1 MPTATD
7 PLISR
12 SDYIA
17 GAASHRAYYAQF
29 VTPAHFARLVSI
41 ADRIKE
47 STDPHFS
54 DIPIAVWDALA
65 VPVPAETAATMRQ
78 CGDYPTLA
86 GAVCTLKEAAR
97 QMRDSK

>member
-1 MPTATD
+1 M
-7 PLISR
+7 
-12 SDYIA
+12 A
-17 GAASHRAYYAQF
+17 GTASHCAYYAQF
-29 VTPAHFARLVSI
+29 VTPAHFARLRRY
-41 ADRIKE
+41 ADRIKS
-47 STDPHFS
+47 STDPHFN
-54 DIPIAVWDALA
+54 DIPLAVWDALA